1 METSMKHRTLLTPL
15 LLLAAAL
22 AMTPPLSGQSQGQT
36 EGEQGTTF
44 RTTTNFVRTH
54 VIVRDRQGRF
64 VPDLKVDEFRVYE
77 DGILQ
82 NITLFT
88 PWIGGRALGNLA
100 TTASAAA
107 APVEEGLILPSVRPR
122 QDESGRL
129 FIVFIDDLH
138 LQPSDTPRVK
148 DLLKRVRDTLIH
160 DNDLVGFVST
170 GTSSISIDP
179 SYDYGH
185 RRFNEAIERVMGSA
199 PSPDEF
205 IEAALIES
213 AQGPQQVRF
222 NAHVAF
228 RTAYELLEQLANI
241 QDRRK
246 AFVYI
251 SNGYH
256 FNPFAESRLQRIKDF
271 YSILD
276 ADLTQEEITR
286 DPNQTQDHLQ
296 TSAFHQRT
304 AFSTADLI
312 NQVAELTRAAQ
323 RANVA
328 FYTIDPRGLQV
339 PSVDAGADLV
349 RRHAR
354 LHHHPGEHAPRAGR
368 RDGRVCRRRV
378 ERLRRHPA
386 ADRFGDE
393 RLLRGGVHLV
403 ESRSDEAAPLH
414 QDRADAPRT
423 AGADLQVG
431 IHAPASVPQRAV
443 VGQLRRDAGRS
454 RYTRER
460 VRQRRPLP

>member
-1 METSMKHRTLLTPL
+1 MKHRTLLTPL

-339 PSVDAGADLV
+339 PSVDASTRAQISYGDMRDFITTQVSTLRVLADET
-349 RRHAR
+349 
-354 LHHHPGEHAPRAGR
+354 GGFAGVESNDF
-368 RDGRVCRRRV
+368 DGI
-378 ERLRRHPA
+378 LRRI
-386 ADRFGDE
+386 DSE
-393 RLLRGGVHLV
+393 M
-403 ESRSDEAAPLH
+403 SDFYE
-414 QDRADAPRT
+414 
-423 AGADLQVG
+423 VG
-431 IHAPASVPQRAV
+431 YISSNPDPTK
-443 VGQLRRDAGRS
+443 LRRFIKIELTRPGLQEPIYKSEYTLPRPS
-454 RYTRER
+454 RNA
-460 VRQRRPLP
+460 PSSGN